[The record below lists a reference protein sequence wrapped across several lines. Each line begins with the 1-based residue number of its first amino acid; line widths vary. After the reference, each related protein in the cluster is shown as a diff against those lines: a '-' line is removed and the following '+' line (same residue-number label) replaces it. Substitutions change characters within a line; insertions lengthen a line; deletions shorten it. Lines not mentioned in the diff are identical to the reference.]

1 MAFMR
6 SVVFSRRVS
15 LRFVLLLTLT
25 LAVRSACGQG
35 TAADRARL
43 LQSQSTFTPPT
54 RVSASGVD
62 QDYAASSPNDEDLGE
77 QAILKRVE
85 TYQPFILETGV
96 PIYYTSN
103 VALVDRGRVS
113 DVIIAP
119 VVGLTY
125 APQFSKTL
133 YGEFGVRQQFFYY
146 QDFTS
151 FNFASLDVFA
161 GGAYYIPEL
170 NNLALRA
177 NLDYNRLTGTDNFDD
192 FFSNVA
198 LNVNAEIPFRIGRAQ
213 QVSVGANASVSLYAD
228 PDPPRRHDLSL
239 YTGYTVNVSRN
250 FSLSASGSLIV
261 RPYTEGGRTD
271 VSEVLALGAN
281 YRIRDWLTMSAFTS
295 FVANQSNRSAF
306 DYEVFNI
313 GGGVSFTWRF

>member
-1 MAFMR
+1 MARMSR
-6 SVVFSRRVS
+6 AVFFRQVS
-15 LRFVLLLTLT
+15 FRFVLLLTLA
-25 LAVRSACGQG
+25 LPVRSACGQS

-43 LQSQSTFTPPT
+43 LQSQSTFTAPA
-54 RVSASGVD
+54 RVNASGVD

-77 QAILKRVE
+77 QAILRRVE
-85 TYQPFILETGV
+85 QYQPFILETGV

-119 VVGLTY
+119 VVGFTY
-125 APQFSKTL
+125 APQFNKTL

-161 GGAYYIPEL
+161 GGAYYLPEL

-177 NLDYNRLTGTDNFDD
+177 NIDYNRLTGTDNFDD

-198 LNVNAEIPFRIGRAQ
+198 LNLNAEIPFRIGRAQ
-213 QVSVGANASVSLYAD
+213 QVSVGASASVSLYAE
-228 PDPPRRHDLSL
+228 PDPPRRNDLGV
-239 YTGYTVNVSRN
+239 YAGYTVNVSRD
-250 FSLSASGSLIV
+250 FSLSASGSVIV
-261 RPYTEGGRTD
+261 RPYNFGGRTD
-271 VSEVLALGAN
+271 VSEILALSAN
-281 YRIRDWLTMSAFTS
+281 YRIRDWFTMSAFSS

-306 DYEVFNI
+306 DYEVFNT

>member
-1 MAFMR
+1 MARMR
-6 SVVFSRRVS
+6 RAAFFRQVSV
-15 LRFVLLLTLT
+15 RFILLLTLA
-25 LAVRSACGQG
+25 LAVRSACAQS

-54 RVSASGVD
+54 RVNASGVD
-62 QDYAASSPNDEDLGE
+62 QDYAAASPNDEDLGE

-85 TYQPFILETGV
+85 QYPPFILETGV

-103 VALVDRGRVS
+103 VALVDRGVAG

-119 VVGLTY
+119 VVGFTY
-125 APQFSKTL
+125 APRFNKTL

-170 NNLALRA
+170 NNLSLRA
-177 NLDYNRLTGTDNFDD
+177 NIDYNRLTGTDNFDD

-198 LNVNAEIPFRIGRAQ
+198 LNMNAEIPFRIGRAQ
-213 QVSVGANASVSLYAD
+213 QVSVGASASVSLYAD
-228 PDPPRRHDLSL
+228 
-239 YTGYTVNVSRN
+239 
-250 FSLSASGSLIV
+250 
-261 RPYTEGGRTD
+261 
-271 VSEVLALGAN
+271 
-281 YRIRDWLTMSAFTS
+281 
-295 FVANQSNRSAF
+295 
-306 DYEVFNI
+306 
-313 GGGVSFTWRF
+313 

>member
-1 MAFMR
+1 MKCAA
-6 SVVFSRRVS
+6 FSRQVS
-15 LRFVLLLTLT
+15 LQFVLLLTLV
-25 LAVRSACGQG
+25 LAVRSASGQS

-54 RVSASGVD
+54 RVNASGVD
-62 QDYAASSPNDEDLGE
+62 QDYAAASPNDEDLGE

-85 TYQPFILETGV
+85 QYQPFILETGV

-103 VALVDRGRVS
+103 VALVDRGVAG

-119 VVGLTY
+119 VIGLTY
-125 APQFSKTL
+125 APQFNKTF

-170 NNLALRA
+170 NNLALHA
-177 NLDYNRLTGTDNFDD
+177 NIDYNRLTGTDNFDD

-213 QVSVGANASVSLYAD
+213 QVSVGASASVSLYAD
-228 PDPPRRHDLSL
+228 PDPPRRNDVAV

-250 FSLSASGSLIV
+250 FSLNASGSVIV
-261 RPYTEGGRTD
+261 YPYNFGGRTD
-271 VSEVLALGAN
+271 VSEILSLSAT
-281 YRIRDWLTMSAFTS
+281 YRIRDWFTMSAFSS
-295 FVANQSNRSAF
+295 FVANQSNQSVF
-306 DYEVFNI
+306 DYKVFN
-313 GGGVSFTWRF
+313 GGGGLSFTWRF

>member
-1 MAFMR
+1 MR
-6 SVVFSRRVS
+6 CALFSLQVS
-15 LRFVLLLTLT
+15 LRFILTVTLA

-35 TAADRARL
+35 SAADRARL
-43 LQSQSTFTPPT
+43 QQTQSTFQPPT
-54 RVSASGVD
+54 RVSVSGVD
-62 QDYAASSPNDEDLGE
+62 QDYAAASPNDSDLGE

-85 TYQPFILETGV
+85 QYQPFTLETGV

-103 VALVDRGRVS
+103 VALVDRGVVS

-119 VVGLTY
+119 VVGFTY
-125 APQFSKTL
+125 APKFNKTF

-161 GGAYYIPEL
+161 GGAYYMPEF

-198 LNVNAEIPFRIGRAQ
+198 LNLNAEIPFRIGRAQ
-213 QVSVGANASVSLYAD
+213 QISVGANASVSLYAD
-228 PDPPRRHDLSL
+228 PDPPRRNDLGL
-239 YTGYTVNVSRN
+239 YTGYTVNVSRD

-261 RPYTEGGRTD
+261 RPYNSGGRTD
-271 VSEVLALGAN
+271 VSEILALSAN
-281 YRIRDWLTMSAFTS
+281 YRIRDWFTMSAITS
-295 FVANQSNRSAF
+295 FVANQSNHSAF